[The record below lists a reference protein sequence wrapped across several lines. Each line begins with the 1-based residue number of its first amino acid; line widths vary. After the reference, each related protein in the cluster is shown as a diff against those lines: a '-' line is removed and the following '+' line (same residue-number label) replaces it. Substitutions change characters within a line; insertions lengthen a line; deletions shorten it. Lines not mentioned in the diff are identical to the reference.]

1 MSELWLLPVIGA
13 IIGYTTNV
21 LAIKSLFKPHKPVR
35 FFFWS
40 FQGLLPRYRE
50 DLARKAGL
58 ALEEEILT
66 LEDME
71 NHWREIGL
79 EEEVEK
85 VLGNYF
91 QEKLSRWLILIPQPV
106 REQIFSGLEKLVKKD
121 IQRGLQEVRDNLAQ
135 RLLRESNLGELVA
148 DKIMG
153 LDMRKTETLVL
164 QVVSRELR
172 YVEIMGGILGFLVG
186 LGQMFFLRFFSF

>member
-71 NHWREIGL
+71 HHWREIGL

-153 LDMRKTETLVL
+153 LDMHKTETLVL